1 MFRRVS
7 VGIIGCLIIQCIIVS
22 AVAQTARDPFQ
33 PPSSPATPAPGFI
46 PQAQPSTYQLIGVVM
61 TANQA
66 VAIFRHRQDDQLKM
80 LRAGER
86 IGGRL
91 IKRIRLDGV
100 VYSKE

>member
-1 MFRRVS
+1 MFKRAS
-7 VGIIGCLIIQCIIVS
+7 VCIIGCLIIQCIIVS

-33 PPSSPATPAPGFI
+33 PPAAPVTPAPGFI

-61 TANQA
+61 TANRA
-66 VAIFRHRQDDQLKM
+66 VAIFRQHQDDQLKM
-80 LRAGER
+80 LRVGER

-91 IKRIRLDGV
+91 IKRISLDGV